1 MANERLFKRRQNRCA
16 VENGCARPARPL
28 HFRQP
33 RAIVVRGR
41 TRRGM
46 CHEVNQQAFQI
57 FIAVIGILLR
67 QGLRAGC
74 FA

>member
-1 MANERLFKRRQNRCA
+1 
-16 VENGCARPARPL
+16 
-28 HFRQP
+28 
-33 RAIVVRGR
+33 
-41 TRRGM
+41 M